1 MYTFTRT
8 PPVQPLEICHYSF
21 MFQSMSQITIFT
33 LMHWQFYKIIHS
45 KQKTP
50 LVQRDIFCGSHRKP
64 FRERIKLASFC
75 ADDLML
81 ARVCVC
87 LSMSSDHLSCIK
99 AQCCL
104 LVLTKWWNSG
114 IIRVL
119 EISYLCI
126 SHTSDSRDEEKG
138 QLTQPAVHFVVW
150 EGTRSYHAFEVAKSD
165 WWHECVAA
173 VIMSSTFIKLFLSEE
188 KVPTFYPKDGQKE
201 CITSGAAI
209 TASSYPFLISY
220 YTQRGRGETGE
231 EMRGQEPSM
240 IRQLFHWD
248 HTVMG
253 EAN

>member
-1 MYTFTRT
+1 MILCLR
-8 PPVQPLEICHYSF
+8 
-21 MFQSMSQITIFT
+21 
-33 LMHWQFYKIIHS
+33 
-45 KQKTP
+45 
-50 LVQRDIFCGSHRKP
+50 
-64 FRERIKLASFC
+64 A
-75 ADDLML
+75 
-81 ARVCVC
+81 CVWC

-99 AQCCL
+99 AQRCL

-114 IIRVL
+114 INQGFRNLSSLHLTHIRQQGWGKRPTHSTCCAFSCVGGN
-119 EISYLCI
+119 
-126 SHTSDSRDEEKG
+126 EKLPCFRG
-138 QLTQPAVHFVVW
+138 GKIRLMTWMCGRCDREQHF
-150 EGTRSYHAFEVAKSD
+150 YQAL
-165 WWHECVAA
+165 
-173 VIMSSTFIKLFLSEE
+173 FIWGKKK

-220 YTQRGRGETGE
+220 YTQRGREETGE